1 MEVAWGLHLHTN
13 TQISMYLEVEVGIV
27 PPLTIRL
34 RSSVYSPSHLH
45 SSVG

>member
-1 MEVAWGLHLHTN
+1 MEVAWGLQLHTN

-27 PPLTIRL
+27 PPLTIHL
-34 RSSVYSPSHLH
+34 RSSVYLPSHLH